1 MAQINLKKALSV
13 FVIFIFFFLTLQ
25 AESRV
30 SYKRILRLGENKKRI
45 KMDEEVYVRAYLKPK
60 NPEVKIDEVSIWI
73 EQDGQILKALTP
85 TIRTLTKGSASKD
98 HPWEV
103 LLPVGDKYRK
113 KTSLHHNLKKGALN
127 LTLNFREEIEEL
139 KGEKTKK
146 K

>member
-1 MAQINLKKALSV
+1 MTQVNLKKALSV
-13 FVIFIFFFLTLQ
+13 FAIFLLFSLTAE

-30 SYKRILRLGENKKRI
+30 SYKRILRLGKNKKQI

-60 NPEVKIDEVSIWI
+60 NPDVKIDEVSIWI

-113 KTSLHHNLKKGALN
+113 KTSLHHNLKKGALS

-139 KGEKTKK
+139 EGEKTKK